1 MKIELHYKN
10 GQEGISN
17 MLDTDKISVIEFTS
31 EIKNKDTTSE
41 IIEYIKELCEN
52 KYTYCRYLKYK
63 EYSNSL
69 LIYMVDGCGNKKFL
83 NIEF

>member
-10 GQEGISN
+10 GQESIGN
-17 MLDTDKISVIEFTS
+17 MLDTDKISVIEFTT
-31 EIKNKDTTSE
+31 EIKNRDATSE
-41 IIEYIKELCEN
+41 IIEYIKELCEK
-52 KYTYCRYLKYK
+52 KYTYYRYLKYK

>member
-10 GQEGISN
+10 GQEGISS

-31 EIKNKDTTSE
+31 EIKDKDTTTE
-41 IIEYIKELCEN
+41 IIEYIKELCE
-52 KYTYCRYLKYK
+52 KEYTYYRYLKYK
-63 EYSNSL
+63 EYSNNL
-69 LIYMVDGCGNKKFL
+69 LIYMVDSCGNKKFL